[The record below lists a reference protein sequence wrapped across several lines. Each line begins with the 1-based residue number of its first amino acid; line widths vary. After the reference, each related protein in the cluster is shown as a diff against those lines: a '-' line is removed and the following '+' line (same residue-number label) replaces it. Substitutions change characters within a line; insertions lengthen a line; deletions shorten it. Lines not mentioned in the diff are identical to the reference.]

1 MKWGK
6 RFKTKEWSSVAECL
20 KKIRGENC
28 PVDLASGPWLSL
40 LSETG
45 AVTVAW

>member
-6 RFKTKEWSSVAECL
+6 RFKIKEWLSVVECL

-28 PVDLASGPWLSL
+28 LLDLVSGLWLL
-40 LSETG
+40 LLLEIG
-45 AVTVAW
+45 VVIVVW